1 MLGQEEME
9 EDELL
14 NEEEYNYYYT
24 DCCCKRISHIWD
36 EQISRVKTEV
46 NLLAMRSLVAAETLP
61 PSLPSGRLV

>member
-9 EDELL
+9 ADDLL

-36 EQISRVKTEV
+36 EQISRVKTGV
-46 NLLAMRSLVAAETLP
+46 NLLPMRSLVAAETPP
-61 PSLPSGRLV
+61 PSLLSGRSV